1 MGLINLATNLA
12 DFNYYQA
19 KGYVG
24 GRGNFSAK
32 KLPYGNDEPNDGS
45 SNQPFIQTAI
55 PATDQPLQTGFS
67 ISGDNILQ
75 GIGSIALSAGGGA
88 LVGGIFGGGTGAIVG
103 AAIGGAAGIIGTS
116 NLISGDIDY
125 TSFKIPRGGT
135 GGTDFLIRGGTL
147 SAGIVA
153 DDVERLSK
161 FFATTNG
168 ALFVTKQ
175 NLLSRTSVRTQASNG
190 ILNEGVYNP
199 SSALLQAAG
208 NIIGLHVNKQGLN
221 PLLGLGEP
229 YTPNQYF
236 SIPKDYQSN
245 RLYQLYSSKI
255 LDFNTV
261 LNTFNSISLDPNLL
275 LSYQGGPDSNIGI
288 GNTRIRFATNNS
300 GAVVK
305 TSNASNSTTLNS
317 QQINGIGGLNDTLR
331 AVPSSPPKIT
341 DFRAF
346 LRSGI
351 ASSTV
356 LSAAPSYEGNKT
368 IEPRTNSGD
377 PGNTAEKDVFD
388 YTTGYLNDVNK
399 SFGAAS
405 PNSYDKINALPLY
418 QSEGINGDYPIDDLI
433 SFRIGVVNNDNPR
446 LKTYIHF
453 RAFLDSIS
461 DQYKVE
467 WKGTKYLGR
476 GEDFYTYS
484 GFDRQVS
491 LSWTVVAQSKAELI
505 PMYKKLNYLAS
516 ICMPDYGSNGYMRG
530 NLVTL
535 TVGGYFNEQYGII
548 TGFSYEMNDA
558 DATWE
563 IGINNTGNS
572 DSSVEQLPHL
582 IKITGFNFIPI
593 HNFVPRKQQNEF
605 AGSLEGNGPIT
616 TYGKEHYI
624 SLSGAVSSNPLY
636 NSTPEQVDTPFYNQQ
651 GLVLPNLAPILQ
663 FTTTPL
669 GEEDL
674 TPPGIIN

>member
-32 KLPYGNDEPNDGS
+32 KLPYGNDEPDNGS
-45 SNQPFIQTAI
+45 SNQPFVTKTI

-116 NLISGDIDY
+116 NLITGDIDY
-125 TSFKIPRGGT
+125 TSLKIPRGGT

-208 NIIGLHVNKQGLN
+208 NIIGLHANKQGLN

-341 DFRAF
+341 DFRSF
-346 LRSGI
+346 LRGPNLTT
-351 ASSTV
+351 STV
-356 LSAAPSYEGNKT
+356 LSKAPNYDGNK
-368 IEPRTNSGD
+368 ILEVRTNSGD
-377 PGNTAEKDVFD
+377 PGNSTQKNVLS
-388 YTTGYLNDVNK
+388 YTNGFSGNVAK

-405 PNSYDKINALPLY
+405 PNSYDKITALPLY
-418 QSEGINGDYPIDDLI
+418 QSERVDQTKPVDDLI

-453 RAFLDSIS
+453 RAFLDSVS
-461 DQYKVE
+461 DQYKAD

-476 GEDFYTYS
+476 GEDFYTYG
-484 GFDRQVS
+484 GFDRSVS
-491 LSWTVVAQSKAELI
+491 LSWTVAAQSKAELI

-516 ICMPDYGSNGYMRG
+516 ICMPDYGDNGYMRG

-548 TGFSYEMNDA
+548 TGFSYEMND
-558 DATWE
+558 DSATWE
-563 IGINNTGNS
+563 IGINDDGEE
-572 DSSVEQLPHL
+572 DSTVKQLPHL
-582 IKITGFNFIPI
+582 IKVSGFNFIPI
-593 HNFVPRKQQNEF
+593 HNFVPRKQRNLF
-605 AGSLEGNGPIT
+605 DGSPTNPGSIT
-616 TYGKEHYI
+616 QYGQEHYI
-624 SLSGAVSSNPLY
+624 ALSSNQSTNLY
-636 NSTPEQVDTPFYNQQ
+636 GTVSDEPFYNTS
-651 GLVLPNLAPILQ
+651 GLVQPG
-663 FTTTPL
+663 TTQPPVL
-669 GEEDL
+669 GS
-674 TPPGIIN
+674 PVIPGSDISTIA